1 MAAVVE
7 AKAFFETEL
16 PAKYAQGVRDLEAR
30 VRKLE
35 ARLAGVMAAEAVVR
49 IVLRG
54 EGGGDW
60 TLRLAAGQLRV
71 EATAQSEARLMS
83 LVQSAADFKAAQE
96 GAVSL
101 GFGGADREDKAQPGG
116 PGPAAGLMRFLT
128 GPRIE
133 RLRTLAGTLRFVVT
147 SVDGDPERTWSLTL
161 VLGPGEPPDPPD
173 KADCTISVG
182 HADSKLMAEG
192 KLAPPAAF
200 MAGKVKIAGNMGLA
214 MQLGSLMMG

>member
-1 MAAVVE
+1 
-7 AKAFFETEL
+7 
-16 PAKYAQGVRDLEAR
+16 
-30 VRKLE
+30 
-35 ARLAGVMAAEAVVR
+35 
-49 IVLRG
+49 
-54 EGGGDW
+54 
-60 TLRLAAGQLRV
+60 
-71 EATAQSEARLMS
+71 MS

-101 GFGGADREDKAQPGG
+101 GFGAGGAGGGGGGGGGGGDRDRDDRVPPGG

-133 RLRTLAGTLRFVVT
+133 RLRTLTGTLRFVVT
-147 SVDGDPERTWSLTL
+147 SVDGDPDRTWSLTL